1 MSPGLQSRDKMS
13 PVGTKWHLE
22 VTKCHIQGQ
31 NVTCE
36 KKGQNVNCSK
46 FKNKWLFN
54 ILEENWDTH
63 VTSLCP
69 DTLLCPHTFM
79 QVFGIHGCR
88 KRKTLLSI
96 NARKGIFS
104 YPWMQERIVFAIP
117 GSWEGKFLLS
127 MDAGKDWFC
136 YPWMQERI
144 IPNIHGRW
152 KKKCLLFLVER
163 SDSFCY
169 HGCRNHG
176 CRNSPFLPPW
186 IAETSLCCI
195 RG

>member
-1 MSPGLQSRDKMS
+1 MSHVKRKDKMS
-13 PVGTKWHLE
+13 PVRNLKIETPMSPACAQTHFCVHTHL
-22 VTKCHIQGQ
+22 C
-31 NVTCE
+31 
-36 KKGQNVNCSK
+36 K
-46 FKNKWLFN
+46 F
-54 ILEENWDTH
+54 
-63 VTSLCP
+63 
-69 DTLLCPHTFM
+69 
-79 QVFGIHGCR
+79 
-88 KRKTLLSI
+88 LLSI

-117 GSWEGKFLLS
+117 GSWKGKFLLS
-127 MDAGKDWFC
+127 MDAGKDCFF

-152 KKKCLLFLVER
+152 KRKCLLFLVER